1 MQAYSPDFDHIT
13 SVIDDFDANDFHP
26 EIDNELYAGLAATA
40 ASPGAL
46 MQVSGYSFN
55 PYYPYAPYGLY
66 PWYNFRRPYYY
77 PYTGYYPFAYNL
89 Y

>member
-1 MQAYSPDFDHIT
+1 MNASSHNFDHIT
-13 SVIDDFDANDFHP
+13 SVIDDFDEND
-26 EIDNELYAGLAATA
+26 IYSGLAATA

-55 PYYPYAPYGLY
+55 PYYPVNAHAPFGVYS
-66 PWYNFRRPYYY
+66 PYNLRTPYFY